1 MGASLAAC
9 LNDSREGD
17 VKEDFLMSPE
27 LTEKF
32 APLEEK
38 MKARYPLAR
47 LLQYDRKQA
56 LRIKN

>member
-9 LNDSREGD
+9 LGDSRSGNVAD
-17 VKEDFLMSPE
+17 DFLMSPE
-27 LTEKF
+27 LAEKF

-47 LLQYDRKQA
+47 LLQYDRERA